1 MGAKPGSLGL
11 AKGTIPCRDKLDG
24 VFADHAIRLVGNG
37 VTGANKDGYHLRN
50 VNVERNLDIDSFGD
64 YRRVKEGEPCPISG
78 KPLKIARAIEVG
90 HIFKL
95 GTKFSENDSWG
106 AKYHD
111 ANKETKPAVMG
122 CYGIGV
128 SRTLQA
134 IIEQSRDDFGIVW
147 PWNVAPYHVVVTVL
161 DPEMEEAMDLAL
173 RIGEAA
179 EKEGADT
186 LIDDRN
192 ERPGVKFKDADLIGI
207 PLRVTI
213 GGRGLKEGVVE
224 MKWRDSKDVDKIP
237 VDEVEDVVT
246 SKIRDRVAT

>member
-1 MGAKPGSLGL
+1 
-11 AKGTIPCRDKLDG
+11 
-24 VFADHAIRLVGNG
+24 
-37 VTGANKDGYHLRN
+37 
-50 VNVERNLDIDSFGD
+50 
-64 YRRVKEGEPCPISG
+64 
-78 KPLKIARAIEVG
+78 
-90 HIFKL
+90 
-95 GTKFSENDSWG
+95 
-106 AKYHD
+106 
-111 ANKETKPAVMG
+111 MG

-161 DPEMEEAMDLAL
+161 DPDMEEAMDLAL
-173 RIGEAA
+173 LIGEAA

-224 MKWRDSKDVDKIP
+224 MKWRDSKDMDKIP
-237 VDEVEDVVT
+237 VDEIEDVVT
-246 SKIRDRVAT
+246 SEIRERVST

>member
-1 MGAKPGSLGL
+1 
-11 AKGTIPCRDKLDG
+11 
-24 VFADHAIRLVGNG
+24 
-37 VTGANKDGYHLRN
+37 
-50 VNVERNLDIDSFGD
+50 
-64 YRRVKEGEPCPISG
+64 
-78 KPLKIARAIEVG
+78 
-90 HIFKL
+90 
-95 GTKFSENDSWG
+95 
-106 AKYHD
+106 
-111 ANKETKPAVMG
+111 MG

-134 IIEQSRDDFGIVW
+134 IIEQSREDFGIVW

-161 DPEMEEAMDLAL
+161 DPDMEEAMDLAL

-237 VDEVEDVVT
+237 VDEIEDVVT
-246 SKIRDRVAT
+246 SKIRERLST

>member
-1 MGAKPGSLGL
+1 MC
-11 AKGTIPCRDKLDG
+11 IRD
-24 VFADHAIRLVGNG
+24 R
-37 VTGANKDGYHLRN
+37 
-50 VNVERNLDIDSFGD
+50 
-64 YRRVKEGEPCPISG
+64 
-78 KPLKIARAIEVG
+78 
-90 HIFKL
+90 
-95 GTKFSENDSWG
+95 
-106 AKYHD
+106 
-111 ANKETKPAVMG
+111 
-122 CYGIGV
+122 V

-161 DPEMEEAMDLAL
+161 DPDMEEAMDLAL

-237 VDEVEDVVT
+237 VDEIEDVVT
-246 SKIRDRVAT
+246 SKIRERLST

>member
-1 MGAKPGSLGL
+1 
-11 AKGTIPCRDKLDG
+11 
-24 VFADHAIRLVGNG
+24 
-37 VTGANKDGYHLRN
+37 
-50 VNVERNLDIDSFGD
+50 
-64 YRRVKEGEPCPISG
+64 
-78 KPLKIARAIEVG
+78 
-90 HIFKL
+90 
-95 GTKFSENDSWG
+95 
-106 AKYHD
+106 
-111 ANKETKPAVMG
+111 MG

-161 DPEMEEAMDLAL
+161 DPDMEEAMDLAL

-224 MKWRDSKDVDKIP
+224 MKWRDSKDVDKIQ
-237 VDEVEDVVT
+237 VDEIEDVVT
-246 SKIRDRVAT
+246 SKIRERLST